1 MEGKNLVETEK
12 QQKVEQAENQ
22 NAEGDGGDDQEFED
36 AIQGDASDNADE
48 QDDAKAKAINIESL
62 SLENGGQQ

>member
-1 MEGKNLVETEK
+1 MEEKNLVEIEK

-36 AIQGDASDNADE
+36 AIQGDVSDNADE

-62 SLENGGQQ
+62 SLENDGQQ

>member
-1 MEGKNLVETEK
+1 MEEKNLVETEK

-36 AIQGDASDNADE
+36 AIQGDVSDNADE

-62 SLENGGQQ
+62 SLENDGQQ

>member
-1 MEGKNLVETEK
+1 MEEKNLVETEK

-36 AIQGDASDNADE
+36 AIQGDVSDNADE

-62 SLENGGQQ
+62 SLENDGQ